1 MTTQLS
7 WIRSMASKWTSLFKE
22 KSYSKRRSSTTY
34 QSGGRSGSSKKQ
46 FSSIFEKMNKKK
58 PSFTVQ
64 FDESA
69 IDHEAERVHLDTGD
83 KSPMR
88 LRKRSQVCSL
98 TQLHSIDFSQSRIS
112 IKKCVFNKR
121 TFKVCVSC
129 CWRCPGTSAAS
140 AALLIVSLYLH
151 SSRSNSRGESKAL
164 EGRRVSS
171 KSPSRVRDGDEGVA
185 GRMRFPRWGV
195 IDLPGGQIM

>member
-1 MTTQLS
+1 MSWDHLVFVLQRAAFFTRSSLTNLRITRPKKNMTTQLS

-88 LRKRSQVCSL
+88 LRKRSQVCLVL
-98 TQLHSIDFSQSRIS
+98 TQLYSLDFSQSRFAS
-112 IKKCVFNKR
+112 V
-121 TFKVCVSC
+121 VV
-129 CWRCPGTSAAS
+129 PGTSASS
-140 AALLIVSLYLH
+140 AAHLKVSLYLC
-151 SSRSNSRGESKAL
+151 SSQSNGQGESRAL
-164 EGRRVSS
+164 EGRRVGS
-171 KSPSRVRDGDEGVA
+171 KSPSRVLQDNRV
-185 GRMRFPRWGV
+185 FP
-195 IDLPGGQIM
+195 Q

>member
-1 MTTQLS
+1 
-7 WIRSMASKWTSLFKE
+7 MASKWTSLFKE

-88 LRKRSQVCSL
+88 LRKRSQVCLVL
-98 TQLHSIDFSQSRIS
+98 TQLYSIDFSQSR
-112 IKKCVFNKR
+112 F
-121 TFKVCVSC
+121 
-129 CWRCPGTSAAS
+129 AS
-140 AALLIVSLYLH
+140 VVVDGVLGPPQL
-151 SSRSNSRGESKAL
+151 
-164 EGRRVSS
+164 GRHT
-171 KSPSRVRDGDEGVA
+171 
-185 GRMRFPRWGV
+185 
-195 IDLPGGQIM
+195 

>member
-1 MTTQLS
+1 
-7 WIRSMASKWTSLFKE
+7 MASKWTSLFKE

-112 IKKCVFNKR
+112 IKKCVFNAQSR
-121 TFKVCVSC
+121 F
-129 CWRCPGTSAAS
+129 AS
-140 AALLIVSLYLH
+140 VVVDSVLGPPCLAQQL
-151 SSRSNSRGESKAL
+151 
-164 EGRRVSS
+164 
-171 KSPSRVRDGDEGVA
+171 
-185 GRMRFPRWGV
+185 
-195 IDLPGGQIM
+195 

>member
-1 MTTQLS
+1 
-7 WIRSMASKWTSLFKE
+7 
-22 KSYSKRRSSTTY
+22 
-34 QSGGRSGSSKKQ
+34 
-46 FSSIFEKMNKKK
+46 MNKKK

-112 IKKCVFNKR
+112 IKKCVFNAQSR
-121 TFKVCVSC
+121 FASVVVDVS
-129 CWRCPGTSAAS
+129 WD
-140 AALLIVSLYLH
+140 L
-151 SSRSNSRGESKAL
+151 RS
-164 EGRRVSS
+164 
-171 KSPSRVRDGDEGVA
+171 
-185 GRMRFPRWGV
+185 
-195 IDLPGGQIM
+195 